1 MEYKDYYKTLG
12 VPRGADEKEIKK
24 AFRKLAQQY
33 HPDKN
38 PGDKAAE
45 ARFKDINEAY
55 TVLSDADKR
64 AKYDKFGSQWEQYER
79 AGGRPEDFNWGGM
92 GGMGGQPGGGYTRTV
107 TPEEFEQ
114 MFGGMGGMGGAGGAG
129 GFSSFFDAL
138 FGGAGAAGMGARGAR
153 GGRGPTRGMGFDT
166 ETLTR
171 PQRVEVN
178 AAVTL
183 EEAFHGT
190 TRVLQMEDGTRLE
203 VNIPRGVTT
212 GSKVRM
218 KGAGGDAGRQND
230 IVLNIE
236 VEPNTRYEREG
247 DNLRTKVPVDL
258 YTAVLGGEVQVPA
271 LDKTV
276 ALTIPAGTKNGKTIR
291 LRGLGMPH
299 LKNPDQRGDL
309 LAEVDVHLPTGL
321 SAKEK
326 ELFEELRTLRA
337 R

>member
-12 VPRGADEKEIKK
+12 VPRTADEKEIKK
-24 AFRKLAQQY
+24 TFRKLAQQY

-45 ARFKDINEAY
+45 ARFKEINEAY
-55 TVLSDADKR
+55 TVLSDTDKR
-64 AKYDKFGSQWEQYER
+64 AKYDKFGAQWEQYER

-92 GGMGGQPGGGYTRTV
+92 GGQGGSPYTRSV
-107 TPEEFEQ
+107 SPEEFEQ
-114 MFGGMGGMGGAGGAG
+114 MFGGGAGAG
-129 GFSSFFDAL
+129 GFSSFFETI
-138 FGGAGAAGMGARGAR
+138 FGGGGMGTRGSRTGAR
-153 GGRGPTRGMGFDT
+153 SARGMGFDA
-166 ETLTR
+166 ETMTR
-171 PQRVEVN
+171 PQRMEVN
-178 AAVTL
+178 AAVSL

-190 TRVLQMEDGTRLE
+190 TRMLQIEDGTRLE

-218 KGAGGDAGRQND
+218 KGAGSDPNRQGD
-230 IVLNIE
+230 IVINIE
-236 VEPNTRYEREG
+236 VEPNARYTRDG
-247 DNLRTKVPVDL
+247 DNLRVRVPVDL
-258 YTAVLGGEVQVPA
+258 YTAILGGEAQVPA

-276 ALTIPAGTKNGKTIR
+276 ALTIPAGAKNGKTIR

-309 LAEVDVHLPTGL
+309 LAEVEVQLPTNL

-326 ELFEELRTLRA
+326 ALFEELRALRTQQ
-337 R
+337 

>member
-12 VPRGADEKEIKK
+12 VARNADEKEIKK
-24 AFRKLAQQY
+24 AFRKLAQQV

-45 ARFKDINEAY
+45 ARFKEINEAY

-64 AKYDKFGSQWEQYER
+64 AKYDKFGAQWEQYER

-92 GGMGGQPGGGYTRTV
+92 GGMGGQGAGGPYTRFIS
-107 TPEEFEQ
+107 PEEFEQ
-114 MFGGMGGMGGAGGAG
+114 MFGGMGGQGAG
-129 GFSSFFDAL
+129 GFSSFFDTL
-138 FGGAGAAGMGARGAR
+138 FGGSGGGMGSRSARS
-153 GGRGPTRGMGFDT
+153 GGRPRGMGFDA
-166 ETLTR
+166 ETMAR
-171 PQRVEVN
+171 PQRMEVN
-178 AAVTL
+178 ATVSL

-190 TRVLQMEDGTRLE
+190 TRMLQMQDGTRLE

-218 KGAGGDAGRQND
+218 KGAGSDPNRQGD

-236 VEPNTRYEREG
+236 VEPSQRYTRDG
-247 DNLRTKVPVDL
+247 DNLRVRVPVDL
-258 YTAVLGGEVQVPA
+258 YTAILGGEAQVPA

-276 ALTIPAGTKNGKTIR
+276 ALTIPAGSKNGKTIR

-309 LAEVDVHLPTGL
+309 LAEVDVQLPTNL

-326 ELFEELRTLRA
+326 ALFEELRGLQA

>member
-12 VPRGADEKEIKK
+12 VPRNADEKEIKK
-24 AFRKLAQQY
+24 AYRKLAQQY

-45 ARFKDINEAY
+45 ARFKEINEAY
-55 TVLSDADKR
+55 TVLGDADKR
-64 AKYDKFGSQWEQYER
+64 AKYDKFGAQWEQYER

-92 GGMGGQPGGGYTRTV
+92 GGGPQGGSPYTRTIS
-107 TPEEFEQ
+107 PEEFEQ
-114 MFGGMGGMGGAGGAG
+114 MFGGMGGGAGAG
-129 GFSSFFDAL
+129 GFSNFFDAL
-138 FGGAGAAGMGARGAR
+138 FGGGAAGGMGGRAGRGGARQR
-153 GGRGPTRGMGFDT
+153 PMGFDT
-166 ETLTR
+166 ETMAR
-171 PQRVEVN
+171 PQRMEVQ
-178 AAVTL
+178 AAVSL

-190 TRVLQMEDGTRLE
+190 TRMLQMEDGARLE

-218 KGAGGDAGRQND
+218 KGAGRDTASQAD

-236 VEPNTRYEREG
+236 VQPNERYTREG
-247 DNLRTKVPVDL
+247 DNLRVHVPVDL

-276 ALTIPAGTKNGKTIR
+276 ALTIPAGTKNGKVIR

-309 LAEVDVHLPTGL
+309 LAEVHVQLPTNL

-326 ELFEELRTLRA
+326 ALFEELRGLHKQ
-337 R
+337 

>member
-12 VPRGADEKEIKK
+12 VSRSADEKEIKK
-24 AFRKLAQQY
+24 AFRKLAQQV

-38 PGDKAAE
+38 PGDKSAE
-45 ARFKDINEAY
+45 ARFKEINEAY
-55 TVLSDADKR
+55 TVLSDPDKR
-64 AKYDKFGSQWEQYER
+64 AKYDKFGAQWEQYER
-79 AGGRPEDFNWGGM
+79 AGGRPEDFDWGGM
-92 GGMGGQPGGGYTRTV
+92 GGVGGQGGPYTRTV

-114 MFGGMGGMGGAGGAG
+114 MFGGMGGMGGAGG
-129 GFSSFFDAL
+129 FSSFFESL
-138 FGGAGAAGMGARGAR
+138 FGGAGGMGGMGTGPRT
-153 GGRGPTRGMGFDT
+153 GRTRSRGMGFDT
-166 ETLTR
+166 DTLQR
-171 PQRVEVN
+171 PARHEVS

-218 KGAGGDAGRQND
+218 KGATGQAD

-236 VEPNTRYEREG
+236 VQPDARYAREG
-247 DNLRTKVPVDL
+247 DNLRVKVPVDL
-258 YTAVLGGEVQVPA
+258 YTAILGGEVQVPA

-276 ALTIPAGTKNGKTIR
+276 ALTIPAGTKNGKTFR

-309 LAEVDVHLPTGL
+309 LAEVDVQLPTTL

-326 ELFEELRTLRA
+326 ALFEELRSLRKQ
-337 R
+337 